1 MSMTISELFERLKEL
16 DELSILE
23 ILNITSEE
31 LIEKFQD
38 EVEDK
43 FDELT
48 AKFED
53 EADEIM
59 GREKVSD

>member
-1 MSMTISELFERLKEL
+1 MSLTINELFERLKEL